1 MNNMESSEHH
11 DDHEHHEHVQYVV
24 NDRVKYTNP
33 KTSES
38 KEGVVTRIRIFG
50 MKPCCAIEVEWDDS
64 SIKKILRTQELENVV
79 KL

>member
-1 MNNMESSEHH
+1 MNMDGMDNMMNMT
-11 DDHEHHEHVQYVV
+11 QYAV
-24 NDRVKYTNP
+24 NDRVKYTNS

-50 MKPCCAIEVEWDDS
+50 MKPCCAIEVEWDDNS
-64 SIKKILRTQELENVV
+64 LKTILQMQELENVV